1 MFNDNFRTES
11 FTTVIPDTDTAIV
24 ISAAPFTVL
33 TPLQTVRREPLPEE
47 VVQLTDGSPNR
58 PAVHEIVSRYFTA
71 PIQCKNVVDKLDSL
85 YGDASI
91 TLNELVKNTSSGS
104 RPTME
109 LRIQMLEE
117 LQSLNLFV
125 FKKEK
130 RNYIIKKY

>member
-1 MFNDNFRTES
+1 M
-11 FTTVIPDTDTAIV
+11 
-24 ISAAPFTVL
+24 
-33 TPLQTVRREPLPEE
+33 
-47 VVQLTDGSPNR
+47 QLTDGSPNR

-71 PIQCKNVVDKLDSL
+71 PIQCKNVVDKLVSL

-104 RPTME
+104 RPIME
-109 LRIQMLEE
+109 LRIQILE
-117 LQSLNLFV
+117 LHSLNLFV

>member
-1 MFNDNFRTES
+1 MFDDNFRTES
-11 FTTVIPDTDTAIV
+11 FTTVISDTDTATV
-24 ISAAPFTVL
+24 ISAAPFSAL
-33 TPLQTVRREPLPEE
+33 TPLQTVQREPLPEE

-71 PIQCKNVVDKLDSL
+71 PIQCKNVVDKLVSL

-104 RPTME
+104 RPIME

-117 LQSLNLFV
+117 LHSLNLFV

>member
-1 MFNDNFRTES
+1 MFDDNFRTES
-11 FTTVIPDTDTAIV
+11 FTTVIPDTGTAIV
-24 ISAAPFTVL
+24 ISAAPFTAL

-71 PIQCKNVVDKLDSL
+71 PIQCKNVVDKLVSL

-104 RPTME
+104 RPIME

-117 LQSLNLFV
+117 LHSLNLFV